1 MGKLVPSKKI
11 QFLKLV
17 YTFTETPETKHYK
30 MHSILKKQVIYLMKS
45 KQELV
50 KCFNYRVDYFS
61 EVYTYNTFGGIT

>member
-1 MGKLVPSKKI
+1 MGKLVPSMKR

-45 KQELV
+45 K
-50 KCFNYRVDYFS
+50 
-61 EVYTYNTFGGIT
+61 